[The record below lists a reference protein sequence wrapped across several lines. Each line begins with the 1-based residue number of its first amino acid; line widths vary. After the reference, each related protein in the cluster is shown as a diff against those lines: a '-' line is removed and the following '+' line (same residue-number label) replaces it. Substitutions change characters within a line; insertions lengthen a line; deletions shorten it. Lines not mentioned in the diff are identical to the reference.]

1 MTREVVGAEPPDT
14 AREPMVIVFDLGE
27 LTHQSETL
35 SAPPVEPISLRVRR
49 FRPPSW
55 RLGLVLVTVI
65 ALATAAGWH
74 LGADRV
80 ESRQAALTQAHPP
93 ALAWLTFM
101 GSTDDEA
108 SGQPHIVLDLNVM
121 NLGSTELRVHSV
133 ISRTSR
139 GAATATLRPNDT
151 VVAAPGET
159 AHRIVDVGGQ
169 CSSAYSGAS
178 LQIDLQLG
186 APGLDVTSAQVN
198 TVDDGSIGVPY
209 AEVLQTLCT
218 KSPPVFGDGG
228 VNGIYVQQ
236 TSHAEAAV
244 LVLTNHATLP
254 RHVHFATSET
264 DGFVLHTTPRGD
276 RVLGPGRSVSV
287 LLTFTV
293 SDCRDVGRLTNYAQG
308 VTLQVKPTSEGGSA
322 PAARAVVSE
331 LGLGESLLAPLGAAV
346 QKACH

>member
-1 MTREVVGAEPPDT
+1 
-14 AREPMVIVFDLGE
+14 MVIVFDLGE
-27 LTHQSETL
+27 LTRGPQTL
-35 SAPPVEPISLRVRR
+35 SAPPIEPISVRVRR

-55 RLGLVLVTVI
+55 RVGAALVAVI

-74 LGADRV
+74 VGADRV
-80 ESRQAALTQAHPP
+80 QTRQAALTQAHPP

-121 NLGSTELRVHSV
+121 NLGATELRVQSV
-133 ISRTSR
+133 VSRTSR

-151 VVAAPGET
+151 VVAAPSET

-169 CSSAYSGAS
+169 CSSAYAGAS
-178 LQIDLQLG
+178 LRIDLQLG
-186 APGLDVTSAQVN
+186 APGPDVTSAQVN

-218 KSPPVFGDGG
+218 KSAPTFTDGG
-228 VNGIYVQQ
+228 LNGIYVQQ
-236 TSHAEAAV
+236 TSHAEGAV
-244 LVLTNHATLP
+244 LVLTNHATAP
-254 RHVHFATSET
+254 RHLHFATGET
-264 DGFVLHTTPRGD
+264 DGFVLHTTPLGD
-276 RVLGPGRSVSV
+276 RVLGSGRSMSV

-293 SDCRDVGRLTNYAQG
+293 SDCRKVGRLTNYAQS
-308 VTLQVKPTSEGGSA
+308 VTLQVEPTGEGGST
-322 PAARAVVSE
+322 PAVHAELAE